1 MAEERKYRIRVDGIL
16 VDVSK
21 EVYHAYYSIER
32 HTRTL
37 DEKDTRNGK
46 VLYSDLDTDELL
58 GEEMLPD
65 RNAERVED
73 SAICSILC
81 EELHYQLAMLP
92 AQDIIQLP
100 HPTSARHPRMSLSN
114 RAAQFSPFAALSGHS
129 AALAETARLTDQ
141 RVEWDEGIKERLD
154 LRFQLLIRSL
164 RDQPVVSLICFL
176 PDTRKAGGSVQ

>member
-81 EELHYQLAMLP
+81 EEDRELIQALYFECMTEREY
-92 AQDIIQLP
+92 AQQI
-100 HPTSARHPRMSLSN
+100 
-114 RAAQFSPFAALSGHS
+114 
-129 AALAETARLTDQ
+129 
-141 RVEWDEGIKERLD
+141 GISQKGVNKRRQKVLD
-154 LRFQLLIRSL
+154 KLR
-164 RDQPVVSLICFL
+164 
-176 PDTRKAGGSVQ
+176 TMMKAK